1 MDVPLKDQYTKGGE
15 ESRCSSPLSTARGPS
30 YSCLFLDTFY
40 DRFLSDL
47 YQAHPHLHSAPFET
61 QLLEVIRTN
70 NGDSDFY
77 SAGLRA
83 CGWSAHQIVIN
94 SPTMQ
99 AAWAREHGVSLSGE
113 ALIVEQAARMKCDV
127 IYCQDMHGLSE
138 PLLREL
144 KRHCKLLVGQI
155 ASTSLH
161 VPLHCY
167 DVVVSSILPLV
178 EYCRRIGI
186 SSFHVPLAFHPRV
199 KEGLSLPATF
209 SQRPI
214 GCSFVGSISSDVH
227 KSRVEFLTYLAQRVP
242 LEIWGAGIERLPAD
256 SPLRGCYRGPAWGPQ
271 LFSVLGNSRMTVNCH
286 AEVLYN
292 KEQPT
297 NSTKDFANNMRLFEA
312 TGMGALLLT
321 EYRQNLGDLFELGR
335 EIVVYRGFDECEAL
349 IKYYLKHPE
358 EAQEIAHAGQ
368 MRTLRDHSYQQR
380 METLS
385 KYLSNLIRLQ
395 QRPAQTIDYQRISYD
410 FKSVAADDVTTQHT
424 EAWKSGELPNKQ
436 RALVDHELKE
446 MYRGARV
453 LPFRSLQE
461 VLSRVLHAG
470 DSLLEIGCSSGY
482 YSEVISY
489 LVPKRCTYT
498 GVDYSEPM
506 IRMAKELY
514 PQTSFAVASGDDLPF
529 QDRSFDVVIS
539 GGVLLHCPNYA
550 EHIVETA
557 RVTKRALLLTRT
569 PICRRQPTRF
579 FTKKAYGVETVEL
592 IFNEAEIVEAVKQ
605 QGFVLTHYLV
615 LEADDTHDNYT
626 VTYAFMRSDS

>member
-1 MDVPLKDQYTKGGE
+1 MDVPLNDQYTKRGE
-15 ESRCSSPLSTARGPS
+15 EALYSSPLSPARTRA

-47 YQAHPHLHSAPFET
+47 NQAQPHLQSAPFAT
-61 QLLEVIRTN
+61 QLSEVIKTN

-77 SAGLRA
+77 SAGLRG

-94 SPTMQ
+94 SQVMQ

-138 PLLREL
+138 PLLRDL
-144 KRHCKLLVGQI
+144 KKHCKLLVGQI

-161 VPLHCY
+161 IPLHCY
-167 DVVVSSILPLV
+167 DVVVSSILPFV
-178 EYCRRIGI
+178 EYCRSIGI
-186 SSFHVPLAFHPRV
+186 CSFYLPLAFHPRV
-199 KEGLSLPATF
+199 KEGLSLPMTF

-214 GCSFVGSISSDVH
+214 ECSFVGSISSDVH
-227 KSRVEFLTYLAQRVP
+227 KTRVEFLTYLQQRVQ
-242 LEIWGAGIERLPAD
+242 LQIWGTGIGSLSAD
-256 SPLRGCYRGPAWGPQ
+256 SPLRQSYRGPAWGPQ
-271 LFSVLGNSRMTVNCH
+271 LFTVLGNSRITLNCH
-286 AEVLYN
+286 AEVLFN

-297 NSTKDFANNMRLFEA
+297 NSTRDFANNMRLFEA

-358 EAQEIAHAGQ
+358 EAEEIARAGQ
-368 MRTLRDHSYQQR
+368 ARTLRDHSYQQR

-385 KYLSNLIRLQ
+385 KYLSNLIRLHE
-395 QRPAQTIDYQRISYD
+395 RPAKPIDYGRISYD
-410 FKSVAADDVTTQHT
+410 LKSVAAEDVTTKHT
-424 EAWKSGELPNKQ
+424 QAWKSQDIPEKQ
-436 RALVDHELKE
+436 RALVDRELRE
-446 MYRGARV
+446 MYRGALRP
-453 LPFRSLQE
+453 PFRSLNE
-461 VLSRVLHAG
+461 VLSRVLQTG
-470 DSLLEIGCSSGY
+470 DSLLEVGCSSGY

-489 LVPKRCTYT
+489 LIPKRCTYT
-498 GVDYSEPM
+498 GVDYSDPM
-506 IRMAKELY
+506 IRMAQQLY

-539 GGVLLHCPNYA
+539 GSVLQHCPNYP
-550 EHIVETA
+550 EHIVEIA
-557 RVTKRALLLTRT
+557 RVTKRSLLLTRT

-579 FTKKAYGVETVEL
+579 FTKRAYEVETVEI
-592 IFNEAEIVEAVKQ
+592 IFNEEELIQAVQ
-605 QGFVLTHYLV
+605 EQRFTLTHYLV
-615 LEADDTHDNYT
+615 LESEETNDNYT
-626 VTYAFMRSDS
+626 VTYAFVRSDS